1 VRVTHVALGRA
12 HSQVPLT
19 HGRTTSTASGGRN
32 QTCALGAGCPG
43 ECSGRGL
50 CQQVR
55 RLDDS
60 DIALSPRP
68 FLPPPRPG
76 PLHGTPSHTV
86 AHNNT
91 NYRFLAL
98 VSVSLPASLRPPGAL
113 PVPVPRVGLGLRGH
127 VEGQPVR
134 PRVTHSLTSL
144 PHRALSLPL
153 PHLTRYAI
161 PDTLPFLIHSLHTPF
176 SARLSLSAGSLLS
189 YQFVEYNLFD
199 GGGDSWQS
207 AELRISKII
216 IPNTAAAPSPS
227 GGNAG
232 SGAGETRETLV
243 TTSMCGGFLQVGGLC
258 LRVGEVRHAIW
269 IGGCCRCP
277 FLGPCL
283 GSCLGDYPG
292 PWLGPHSAPCLRS
305 C

>member
-1 VRVTHVALGRA
+1 MGRA

-19 HGRTTSTASGGRN
+19 RGRTTSTASGGRN

-76 PLHGTPSHTV
+76 PLHGTPSHII

-176 SARLSLSAGSLLS
+176 SARLSLSAGSLPQLPIRRVQPVRRRRRQLAIRRTP
-189 YQFVEYNLFD
+189 YQQNHHPQHSCCAVPQWRQRRERR
-199 GGGDSWQS
+199 GGD
-207 AELRISKII
+207 AGDVGDHEHVRGV
-216 IPNTAAAPSPS
+216 PA
-227 GGNAG
+227 GGRAVPARG
-232 SGAGETRETLV
+232 RGASRHLDWGLLSVPLSRPLPRLV
-243 TTSMCGGFLQVGGLC
+243 SRRLSRPLA
-258 LRVGEVRHAIW
+258 R
-269 IGGCCRCP
+269 P
-277 FLGPCL
+277 P
-283 GSCLGDYPG
+283 
-292 PWLGPHSAPCLRS
+292 
-305 C
+305 